1 MLEKDEVNMML
12 KYKKM
17 IHQQKSFITEQK
29 TKKPSESKMKN
40 KKQKKIRY
48 RKSAFNK
55 DMTKENEDMKNER
68 LNKKLKGTVASN

>member
-1 MLEKDEVNMML
+1 
-12 KYKKM
+12 
-17 IHQQKSFITEQK
+17 
-29 TKKPSESKMKN
+29 MKN

-55 DMTKENEDMKNER
+55 DMTKENEVMKNER